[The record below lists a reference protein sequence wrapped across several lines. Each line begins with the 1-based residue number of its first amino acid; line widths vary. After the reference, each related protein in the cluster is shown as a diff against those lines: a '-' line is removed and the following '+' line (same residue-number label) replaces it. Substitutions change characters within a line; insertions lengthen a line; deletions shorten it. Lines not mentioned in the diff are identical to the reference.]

1 MANST
6 PVREEESGFRVRYIF
21 YIALLLLALL
31 AIFSYSPADSAAISG
46 GVDAPPANWIGNAGA
61 WFGFW
66 LFNLFG
72 LATYLLAL
80 VTLLRLL
87 RAVLPGKG
95 RPLLFFTGEAMILL
109 GSILLLALS
118 PYPFVSMTEQLGIGR
133 SGVRSLRWPAALSDR
148 CSRPPAWSPRSCR
161 KGCCAS

>member
-87 RAVLPGKG
+87 RARGGRCCFSPG
-95 RPLLFFTGEAMILL
+95 R
-109 GSILLLALS
+109 
-118 PYPFVSMTEQLGIGR
+118 R
-133 SGVRSLRWPAALSDR
+133 
-148 CSRPPAWSPRSCR
+148 
-161 KGCCAS
+161 